1 VALTGFAGVTLFFPL
16 VFATPQVSAA
26 SVASPTT
33 APDQTGAAA
42 TSVEPAA
49 PLVPSPRI
57 EPRDEVRYTPPI
69 LHALAQLTLQ
79 RATEAYLYP
88 EPFARTEPSF
98 WGARYREAFTKPPL
112 FDTSQK
118 PFRWD
123 YDPLKI
129 NLLGHGLMGMELYHR
144 ARMCRFSVPG
154 ALAFTASATVVWEYG
169 FEGNGVRPSAQDL
182 VYTPLAGLVLGEAR
196 FQLYQQASRLSSKTA
211 RSVLTAVLDPFGE
224 LERRTE
230 VFPC

>member
-1 VALTGFAGVTLFFPL
+1 VALWALAGASWFFPL
-16 VFATPQVSAA
+16 VLATPQVSTASGAGDPALPSAA
-26 SVASPTT
+26 T
-33 APDQTGAAA
+33 AAA
-42 TSVEPAA
+42 PIVI
-49 PLVPSPRI
+49 PSPRLQ
-57 EPRDEVRYTPPI
+57 PPDRSVRYAPPI
-69 LHALAQLTLQ
+69 VHALVQLTLQ

-118 PFRWD
+118 AFRWD

-129 NLLGHGLMGMELYHR
+129 NLIGHGLMGMELYHR
-144 ARMCRFSVPG
+144 ARMCRFSIPG
-154 ALAFTASATVVWEYG
+154 ALAFTASATVLWEYG

-182 VYTPLAGLVLGEAR
+182 VYTPLSGLILGEAR
-196 FQLYQQASRLSSKTA
+196 FQLYERAARLSSPTA